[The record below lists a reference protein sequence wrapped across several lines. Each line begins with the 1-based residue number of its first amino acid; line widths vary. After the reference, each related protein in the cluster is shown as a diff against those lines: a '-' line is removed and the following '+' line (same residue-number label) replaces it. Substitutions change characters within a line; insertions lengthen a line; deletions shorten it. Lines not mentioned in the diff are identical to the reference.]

1 MPANRNVDDKKA
13 RIYAEALI
21 AHAGGERSKLVGFY
35 DELRV
40 IFYEYRRE
48 NKLQHAFEGSYETEE
63 KRAEVARE
71 VFAPFSEGLRDVLV
85 MMAARGDLHLTHFV
99 AEEFKYMAEDV
110 LGAVFVT
117 VRTAVPLD
125 DHLRDVITRKL
136 EGDFGK
142 DIILREFV
150 DRALVG
156 GIIMSAHGKT
166 IDASIASR
174 LKSAKA
180 ALSAA
185 PKGGGD

>member
-1 MPANRNVDDKKA
+1 MPANRNVDDRKA

-21 AHAGGERSKLVGFY
+21 AHAGGDRAKLIGFY

-63 KRAEVARE
+63 KRAEVARV
-71 VFAPFSEGLRDVLV
+71 VFEPFSEGLRDVLV

-99 AEEFKYMAEDV
+99 AEEFKYMAEEQ
-110 LGAVFVT
+110 LGAVLVT

-125 DHLRDVITRKL
+125 DHLRDVLKRKL
-136 EGDFGK
+136 KADFGT

-150 DRALVG
+150 DQSLIG

-174 LKSAKA
+174 LEGART
-180 ALSAA
+180 ALSTT
-185 PKGGGD
+185 PMGGED